1 MPDPEFNF
9 NLNQSP
15 CLHDTSPPTRKKA
28 ENLAAD
34 YLQQLGYTLLAKN
47 YRYLK
52 AEVDLIVRKQ
62 NTLVGVE
69 VKARS
74 AGFKVAPHEAVS
86 YKKINLLV
94 EALDH
99 FVQSRDLV
107 VEVRFDLITYVFH
120 GDLWEREHIK
130 NAFYPFG

>member
-1 MPDPEFNF
+1 MTQAHQ
-9 NLNQSP
+9 LG
-15 CLHDTSPPTRKKA
+15 KKA